1 MYQRILVPLDGSGFS
16 ECVFKHVKAIALGC
30 GVPELVLL
38 QVLEPITQH
47 QVYELLGDY
56 QVRDIQNQAQAST
69 ETYVSQ
75 QAEKLKNEG
84 LTVRTAVVSGNP
96 SEEILD
102 FAGKNQVD
110 LIIMSTHG
118 RSGVSRWVMGS
129 VTGRVLRHSMVPVLA
144 VSPPG
149 CRGGQ

>member
-1 MYQRILVPLDGSGFS
+1 M
-16 ECVFKHVKAIALGC
+16 
-30 GVPELVLL
+30 
-38 QVLEPITQH
+38 
-47 QVYELLGDY
+47 
-56 QVRDIQNQAQAST
+56 
-69 ETYVSQ
+69 SQ
-75 QAEKLKNEG
+75 QAEKLKSQG
-84 LTVRTAVVSGNP
+84 LTARTAVVSGNP

-129 VTGRVLRHSMVPVLA
+129 VTDRVLRHSMVPVLA